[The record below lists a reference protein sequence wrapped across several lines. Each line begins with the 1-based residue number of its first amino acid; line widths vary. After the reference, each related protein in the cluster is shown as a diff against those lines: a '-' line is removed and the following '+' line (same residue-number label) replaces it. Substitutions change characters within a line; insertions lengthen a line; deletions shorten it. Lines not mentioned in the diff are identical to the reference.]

1 MSNKII
7 LEKNS
12 TKIVIQSYKN
22 YWLIN
27 ESYTFYKKNYPN
39 ILKIIKHL
47 KTWQSF

>member
-27 ESYTFYKKNYPN
+27 ESYTFYKKN
-39 ILKIIKHL
+39 
-47 KTWQSF
+47 